1 VRRELRIDEEKRNM
15 TMSRILSI
23 FALTLLVSFIACT
36 PSAPASTEEEC
47 VTECPTEPL
56 VSQPAETTARP
67 SPSDLVPRI
76 TIDELRQKMES
87 GVGIV
92 IVDNRHKE
100 EYDVDRIKGAILAP
114 LDTIVGGGWLPPPDK
129 ELILYCA

>member
-1 VRRELRIDEEKRNM
+1 
-15 TMSRILSI
+15 MSKILSLL
-23 FALTLLVSFIACT
+23 ALILLVPLVACT
-36 PSAPASTEEEC
+36 PSAATSVEEEC

-76 TIDELRQKMES
+76 TINELRQKMES
-87 GVGIV
+87 GAAMV
-92 IVDNRHKE
+92 IVDNRHQE

-114 LDTIVGGGWLPPPDK
+114 LDTIVAGGWLPPPDK
-129 ELILYCA
+129 ELVLYCA